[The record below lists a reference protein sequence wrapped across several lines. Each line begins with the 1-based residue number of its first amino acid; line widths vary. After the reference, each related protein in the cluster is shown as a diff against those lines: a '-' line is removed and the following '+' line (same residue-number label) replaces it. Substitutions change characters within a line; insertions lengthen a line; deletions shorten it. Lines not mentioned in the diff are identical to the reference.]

1 MVVLGSAPT
10 LPGPRSPVRTLAGL
24 AFLLAAGACSE
35 DLPPQSLVDKFRV
48 LGVRADVPEA
58 APGETV
64 HVDALL
70 ADPLGD
76 GRAISYLWAACVLGP
91 AANPEDCADPAAGGI
106 IGLGFESTFAF
117 VAPPLAEGASAAQV
131 LVTLLACAGGTF
143 VLPTV
148 DGGAP
153 SGFPECDGGDGAT
166 AYKRVTISAGAE
178 RNHNPRFI
186 DVAVDGTP
194 LGEEPVE
201 LPACLAG
208 ECAERTV
215 TATAAPDAVETF
227 IEIAFGEPVE
237 REEGVYVSWFATAG
251 SFERIRS
258 GVDSLEVGWTPPAG
272 AATVDLWFVMHDGR
286 GGTDWRS
293 AQVVLVEE

>member
-1 MVVLGSAPT
+1 MAVHGSTST
-10 LPGPRSPVRTLAGL
+10 LLALRAPVRVLAGL
-24 AFLLAAGACSE
+24 VLLLAAGACSE

-64 HVDALL
+64 RVDALL
-70 ADPLGD
+70 ADPQGD

-106 IGLGFESTFAF
+106 IGLGFEATFTF
-117 VAPPLAEGASAAQV
+117 VAPPLEEGEVSAQV

-153 SGFPECDGGDGAT
+153 SGFPECEGGDGAT
-166 AYKRVTISAGAE
+166 AYKRVTISDAAAPN
-178 RNHNPRFI
+178 RNPRFVDI
-186 DVAVDGTP
+186 AVDGTP
-194 LGEEPVE
+194 LGGEPVE
-201 LPACLAG
+201 LPVCPAG

-227 IEIAFGEPVE
+227 VEIAFGEPVE

-258 GVDSLEVGWTPPAG
+258 GVDNLEVGWTPPAG

-293 AQVVLVEE
+293 ARIVLVED